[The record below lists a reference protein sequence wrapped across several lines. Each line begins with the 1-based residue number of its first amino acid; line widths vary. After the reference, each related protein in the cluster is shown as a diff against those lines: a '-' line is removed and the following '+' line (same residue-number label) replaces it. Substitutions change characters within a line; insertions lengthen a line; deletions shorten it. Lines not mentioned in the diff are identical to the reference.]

1 MENVLLYK
9 NILNEEYKLTDKGWI
24 LLKRMDKDA
33 VCGLMISMER
43 EINNQVLFGLNVSGF
58 SASLSSYEAEELK
71 DRIICRMIETYRCD
85 FDIERYLL

>member
-1 MENVLLYK
+1 
-9 NILNEEYKLTDKGWI
+9 
-24 LLKRMDKDA
+24 
-33 VCGLMISMER
+33 MISMER